1 MKLITL
7 CFAMA
12 ISAMS
17 IGQQAIGVWRNHLPY
32 DEMIEIAVGTDVIF
46 GATPYSVVRYSLT
59 DNSIE
64 VFDKTTGLAESNVT
78 AIQYSDENKIAVVG
92 YGNGNVDLIIG
103 MSVINVNDIE
113 QSSFVG
119 DKSIN
124 SIKFRGD
131 KAYLATGF
139 GIVEINLERREV
151 ADTWFINGQNDVI
164 AINDIIFD
172 DSYWYAS
179 TESGIYRAD
188 VNNDFLANF
197 QNWTQLSNLP
207 ISQANYTDLTFFGP
221 DQLLVLE
228 PNETESAIWRLDI
241 GQDTWDYLPGFESG
255 LYYSIDANDEQLI
268 VTTFQLTERFNLAL
282 ESLGAKFSVQGIVT
296 DPRDATIAANN
307 DIWIASRR
315 GGLLAWLGQ
324 GDEVAIGITGPDSNN
339 ARRIDAFNDNIWVAG
354 GGVDVIWANRFE
366 KDGFFGLVND
376 QWNIIPPPEGENGLG
391 SVNDVMDA
399 AVDPTNNSRV
409 FFGSWEEGLI
419 EVRNGQFQTIYNQDN
434 SALKVR
440 TGTEDFVGVA
450 GVDFDVDGNLWIT
463 NTFSPNPLVLL
474 TAGGTFVPMTFGNV
488 VDEETLVGDIM
499 VASNNYIWMILP
511 RGNGLVVRDVG
522 ETIAD
527 PSDDNFRRL
536 INEEGQGGLPTNEIF
551 CIEEDID
558 GEVWVGTEQ
567 GIAVFYAPQS
577 IFNSENFDAQ
587 QILITQDGNVQ
598 ILLETEEVTCI
609 EIDGA
614 NRKWV
619 GTRGSG
625 AFLFSPDG
633 LEQIAHFTES
643 NSPLLSNNVSDIALN
658 QRNGE
663 VFFATSLGISSYQG
677 TATNFD
683 QDIEEITV
691 FPNPIDP
698 GYDGVITIDGLAY
711 QSDVKIADLAGNAVF
726 SGTSSGGRLVWDGT
740 NFNGDKVS
748 TGIYLVFASRD
759 DGSATNVAKIAIVR

>member
-1 MKLITL
+1 
-7 CFAMA
+7 
-12 ISAMS
+12 
-17 IGQQAIGVWRNHLPY
+17 V
-32 DEMIEIAVGTDVIF
+32 
-46 GATPYSVVRYSLT
+46 
-59 DNSIE
+59 DN
-64 VFDKTTGLAESNVT
+64 G
-78 AIQYSDENKIAVVG
+78 
-92 YGNGNVDLIIG
+92 
-103 MSVINVNDIE
+103 
-113 QSSFVG
+113 
-119 DKSIN
+119 
-124 SIKFRGD
+124 
-131 KAYLATGF
+131 
-139 GIVEINLERREV
+139 
-151 ADTWFINGQNDVI
+151 
-164 AINDIIFD
+164 
-172 DSYWYAS
+172 
-179 TESGIYRAD
+179 
-188 VNNDFLANF
+188 FLANF

-207 ISQANYTDLTFFGP
+207 FSQANYTDMTFFGP

-228 PNETESAIWRLDI
+228 PNETESSIWRLDI
-241 GQDTWDYLPGFESG
+241 EQDTWDYLPGFESG
-255 LYYSIDANDEQLI
+255 LYYSIDANDEQMI
-268 VTTFQLTERFNLAL
+268 VTTFQLTERFDMNL

-296 DPRDATIAANN
+296 DPRDATIGANN

-324 GDEVAIGITGPDSNN
+324 GDEVAIGIPGPDSNN
-339 ARRIDAFNDNIWVAG
+339 ARRIDAYNDNIWVAG

-399 AVDPTNNSRV
+399 AVDPTNNNRV

-434 SALKVR
+434 SELKVR

-463 NTFSPNPLVLL
+463 NTFSTNPLVLL
-474 TAGGTFVPMTFGNV
+474 TAGGNFVPMTFGNV
-488 VDEETLVGDIM
+488 IDEETLVGDIM

-527 PSDDNFRRL
+527 PSDDNFRKL
-536 INEEGQGGLPTNEIF
+536 INEEGQGGLPTNEVF
-551 CIEEDID
+551 CVEEDID
-558 GEVWVGTEQ
+558 GEVWVGTDQ
-567 GIAVFYAPQS
+567 GIAVYYAPQS

-625 AFLFSPDG
+625 VFLFSPDG

-643 NSPLLSNNVSDIALN
+643 NSPLLSNNVADIALN

-663 VFFATSLGISSYQG
+663 VFFATELGISSYQG

-683 QDIEEITV
+683 QEINEITV
-691 FPNPIDP
+691 FPNPVDP
-698 GYDGVITIDGLAY
+698 GFDGVITIDGLAY

-726 SGTSSGGRLVWDGT
+726 SGTSLGGRVVWDGT

-748 TGIYLVFASRD
+748 TGVYLVFASRD

>member
-1 MKLITL
+1 
-7 CFAMA
+7 
-12 ISAMS
+12 
-17 IGQQAIGVWRNHLPY
+17 
-32 DEMIEIAVGTDVIF
+32 
-46 GATPYSVVRYSLT
+46 
-59 DNSIE
+59 
-64 VFDKTTGLAESNVT
+64 
-78 AIQYSDENKIAVVG
+78 
-92 YGNGNVDLIIG
+92 
-103 MSVINVNDIE
+103 
-113 QSSFVG
+113 
-119 DKSIN
+119 
-124 SIKFRGD
+124 
-131 KAYLATGF
+131 
-139 GIVEINLERREV
+139 
-151 ADTWFINGQNDVI
+151 
-164 AINDIIFD
+164 
-172 DSYWYAS
+172 
-179 TESGIYRAD
+179 
-188 VNNDFLANF
+188 
-197 QNWTQLSNLP
+197 
-207 ISQANYTDLTFFGP
+207 
-221 DQLLVLE
+221 
-228 PNETESAIWRLDI
+228 
-241 GQDTWDYLPGFESG
+241 
-255 LYYSIDANDEQLI
+255 
-268 VTTFQLTERFNLAL
+268 
-282 ESLGAKFSVQGIVT
+282 
-296 DPRDATIAANN
+296 
-307 DIWIASRR
+307 
-315 GGLLAWLGQ
+315 
-324 GDEVAIGITGPDSNN
+324 
-339 ARRIDAFNDNIWVAG
+339 
-354 GGVDVIWANRFE
+354 
-366 KDGFFGLVND
+366 
-376 QWNIIPPPEGENGLG
+376 
-391 SVNDVMDA
+391 
-399 AVDPTNNSRV
+399 
-409 FFGSWEEGLI
+409 
-419 EVRNGQFQTIYNQDN
+419 
-434 SALKVR
+434 
-440 TGTEDFVGVA
+440 
-450 GVDFDVDGNLWIT
+450 
-463 NTFSPNPLVLL
+463 
-474 TAGGTFVPMTFGNV
+474 MTFGNV